1 MLFILIYLIVLKVLH
16 VLAIIWV
23 LIWLLGIYCL
33 YAILV
38 LSMGFNVKKKK
49 RICIKFIAHVK
60 VLFCYPLRYEIQIK
74 CEKSLKLDCKM

>member
-1 MLFILIYLIVLKVLH
+1 MLFILIYLIFLKVLH

-49 RICIKFIAHVK
+49 NLHKIYSSC
-60 VLFCYPLRYEIQIK
+60 
-74 CEKSLKLDCKM
+74 KSAFLLSTKI